1 MPALISEGGTL
12 LTNINITYST
22 IAACCQFNRFGCLL
36 ITLNIENI
44 KNTKDTCIHI
54 LSIEIYIKYTLCC
67 FSYPS
72 LLIQTTNIKNLIHSF
87 HCFHYPFFS
96 FFFFLYWNIG
106 KYRNLN
112 LSPNTGK
119 YRNLS
124 PNTGKYR
131 KW

>member
-1 MPALISEGGTL
+1 MYVKQYTVLSGTSKCQLQLISEGGTL
-12 LTNINITYST
+12 LTNFIITYST

-54 LSIEIYIKYTLCC
+54 LSIEIYIKFTLCC
-67 FSYPS
+67 FSYFP
-72 LLIQTTNIKNLIHSF
+72 ITDTNNQYQELN
-87 HCFHYPFFS
+87 PQLFFS
-96 FFFFLYWNIG
+96 FLYCNI
-106 KYRNLN
+106 
-112 LSPNTGK
+112 GK